1 MPERQKIAVDLDGTL
16 AHYESGQY
24 PEIGDPVEPMMARVH
39 KWIEEGHEVIIFTAR
54 ASNGDRDIKLVKAW
68 LNKHGIG
75 DLEVTATK
83 TTDIDV
89 FWDDKAVQVI
99 PNTGKCVANE
109 EYQESCA
116 TKLPAIKGHDGTH
129 PLDLFRELENDG

>member
-1 MPERQKIAVDLDGTL
+1 MAERQKIAVDLDGTL

-24 PEIGDPVEPMMARVH
+24 PEIGGPIEPMMARVH

-54 ASNGDRDIKLVKAW
+54 ASHGERDIKLVQAW
-68 LNKHGIG
+68 LDKHGVG

-83 TTDIDV
+83 TPDIDV

-99 PNTGKCVANE
+99 PNTGKCIANE

-116 TKLPAIKGHDGTH
+116 TKLPATARDGTSR
-129 PLDLFRELENDG
+129 PLDLFREIENDG